1 MEPVAITFSYH
12 KDSCLRVIK
21 SILCREIGGNIQL
34 MSHQS
39 GFACVKAGNLV
50 DGASCFGNACAS
62 LRSEKAWGKLVSASK
77 VELL

>member
-1 MEPVAITFSYH
+1 
-12 KDSCLRVIK
+12 
-21 SILCREIGGNIQL
+21 